1 MVTFDATNSHF
12 EYMDVT
18 CHWSANSQKYAGGDA
33 LVTFLYNGWDMVE
46 TVFYE
51 EYWHAGGRLVMI
63 YYFDLEQDG
72 ETVHVPVLGN
82 PFVHRMV
89 NNLPLQLLPISERE
103 AHLQRK
109 TGEVS

>member
-18 CHWSANSQKYAGGDA
+18 CHWSADSQKYAGGDA
-33 LVTFLYNGWDMVE
+33 LVTFLHDGWEMAE

-63 YYFDLEQDG
+63 YYFEIERDG
-72 ETVHVPVLGN
+72 ETLSVPVLGN
-82 PFVHRMV
+82 PFVNRMV
-89 NNLPLQLLPISERE
+89 NSLPLQLLPVSE
-103 AHLQRK
+103 
-109 TGEVS
+109 S

>member
-18 CHWSANSQKYAGGDA
+18 CHWSAASQKYAGGDA
-33 LVTFLYNGWDMVE
+33 LITFLHDGWEMAE

-63 YYFDLEQDG
+63 YYFELERG
-72 ETVHVPVLGN
+72 NEKLSIPVLGN

-89 NNLPLQLLPISERE
+89 HSLPIQLLAVGERE
-103 AHLQRK
+103 QRK
-109 TGEVS
+109 TAG